1 MARWAKSDLCSAMT
15 QAQTGLLQIAKVD
28 QPDDPGMGAAK
39 GDRQLAEVLVKGDE
53 YLAVL
58 RRMSKDLVVAWIGAP
73 VPNPLHRVPGP
84 FQLVLCTGPDAT
96 VQQELQAASSVMAG
110 STRS

>member
-1 MARWAKSDLCSAMT
+1 MLSNDTSANRR
-15 QAQTGLLQIAKVD
+15 LLQIAKINEPHD
-28 QPDDPGMGAAK
+28 SSMNGTEDDRK
-39 GDRQLAEVLVKGDE
+39 LAEILVE
-53 YLAVL
+53 RNEHLAVV
-58 RRMSKDLVVAWIGAP
+58 RCMHEDLVVAWIGAP

-84 FQLVLCTGPDAT
+84 FQLVFRTGPDTT